1 VFKPVKMA
9 KIAIMG
15 LRKNQQTAV
24 SVLHDMEVLQ
34 LEPLSKDV
42 SAIVKNERDNEL
54 TRQVSDQLLRI
65 KSLMTVLPRIPVTA
79 RKRFDSVDELLQTAN
94 SIDIDEQVANLEKEK
109 EGLLTQLNETENN
122 LKLIEEFSFFPE
134 DLKILQLSSATSYF
148 GRIPSDKFE
157 EFKKTVDAHQQDIML
172 YTKAEKEITHLI
184 LVVFPTI
191 PSDAFAEIIQKNNV
205 KIEAVPRLNG
215 TPNEIITN
223 QKSNL
228 ENLNQ
233 RHKQINDEL
242 KKISEKHF
250 TNLVEVDEQLQIENK
265 KLEVISNLGVTKD
278 AFAMEGW
285 VPKSK
290 IGQIESTLK
299 KFTEGT
305 TIYELKTDDKAP
317 TLMSNPPRFRLFEAF
332 IRFYSLPQSKEFDP
346 TMVFALIFPIF
357 YGLMIGDTGYCLVI
371 LLVCLWVIRRV
382 EKGKRNLN
390 IMPRQLRSF
399 AMLILKKRQMV
410 KLSKAMIPGCIVGIV
425 LGFIFDLH
433 FGFHLNGYLF
443 DVLASV
449 GITGAW
455 VPEPGEIL
463 NRPSQAF
470 LDPIHN
476 AGQLLLYA
484 GYIGIG
490 FVTFGLVLGVID
502 CIREGEIKEALV
514 KVGWISVGWGIVLL
528 GLALIRQDAINP
540 MWPRLIEVNPIA
552 FLYYGLIF
560 GGIALMVV
568 CDKSKGP
575 MKVMALMEVATIISH
590 ILSYTRLIGI
600 LLASVILAHTID
612 YVFLKAFGLFFGDFS
627 VIPASGVGLPLI
639 ILGTMILFIGHMFN
653 IIIGV
658 FEPGIQGARLIYVEY
673 FSKFYRGN
681 GRAFKPFGS
690 LRRFTEN
697 QFKSTLQEKEKSA
710 KPKLKV
716 K

>member
-1 VFKPVKMA
+1 MFKPVQMA

-15 LRKNQQTAV
+15 LRKNQQTSV
-24 SVLHDMEVLQ
+24 SILHDMEILQ

-42 SAIVKNERDNEL
+42 LDIVKNERDNEL
-54 TRQVSDQLLRI
+54 TRQVSDELLRV
-65 KSLMTVLPRIPVTA
+65 KALMTVLPSIPVTV
-79 RKRFDSVDELLQTAN
+79 RKRFDSIDDLLQTAS
-94 SIDIDEQVANLEKEK
+94 SIDVDEQVASLEKEK
-109 EGLLTQLNETENN
+109 EALLTEIKDTENN
-122 LKLIEEFSFFPE
+122 LKLVEEFSFFPE

-148 GRIPSDKFE
+148 GRIPSDNFE
-157 EFKKTVDAHQQDIML
+157 EFKKVIDAHHEDIML
-172 YTKAEKEITHLI
+172 YTQAEKELTHLI

-191 PSDAFAEIIQKNNV
+191 SSDEFANIIQTHNV
-205 KIEAVPRLNG
+205 KIEAVPTLNG
-215 TPNEIITN
+215 KPTEIITSE
-223 QKSNL
+223 KGNL
-228 ENLNQ
+228 QTKNQ
-233 RHKQINDEL
+233 RLGQINDEL
-242 KKISEKHF
+242 NKISEKYF
-250 TNLVEVDEQLQIENK
+250 ANLVEVEEQLQIENK

-285 VPKSK
+285 IPKSK
-290 IGQIESTLK
+290 LGHVKSTLE
-299 KFTEGT
+299 KFTDGT
-305 TIYELKTDDKAP
+305 TIYELETKEEEKAP
-317 TLMSNPPRFRLFEAF
+317 TLMNNPPKFRLFEAF

-410 KLSKAMIPGCIVGIV
+410 KLSKAMIPGCVVGIV

-443 DVLASV
+443 DVLASAGV
-449 GITGAW
+449 TGLPA
-455 VPEPGEIL
+455 PGEVL

-470 LDPIHN
+470 IDPIHQ
-476 AGQLLLYA
+476 AGTLLLYA

-490 FVTFGLVLGVID
+490 FVSFGLILGVID
-502 CIREGEIKEALV
+502 CMREGEKKEALV
-514 KVGWISVGWGIVLL
+514 KIGWLAVGWGIVLL
-528 GLALIRQDAINP
+528 GLALISGDAINP
-540 MWPRLIEVNPIA
+540 TWDRLIEVNPIA
-552 FLYYGLIF
+552 YMYYGLIF
-560 GGIALMVV
+560 GGIALMVA

-612 YVFLKAFGLFFGDFS
+612 YIFLKS
-627 VIPASGVGLPLI
+627 INIGLPLAA
-639 ILGTMILFIGHMFN
+639 LGIMILFIGHMFN

-658 FEPGIQGARLIYVEY
+658 FEPGIQGARLVYVEY

-681 GRAFKPFGS
+681 GRKFSPFGS
-690 LRRFTEN
+690 LRRFTEE
-697 QFKSTLQEKEKSA
+697 QYHSEQQEKEESD

>member
-1 VFKPVKMA
+1 MFKPVQMA

-15 LRKNQQTAV
+15 LRKNQQTSV
-24 SVLHDMEVLQ
+24 SILHDMEILQ

-42 SAIVKNERDNEL
+42 LDIVKNERDNEL
-54 TRQVSDQLLRI
+54 TRQVSDQLLRV
-65 KSLMTVLPRIPVTA
+65 KALMTVLPSIPVTVK
-79 RKRFDSVDELLQTAN
+79 KRFDSVDELLQTAN
-94 SIDIDEQVANLEKEK
+94 SINVDEQVASLEKEK
-109 EGLLTQLNETENN
+109 EALLTEIKDTENN
-122 LKLIEEFSFFPE
+122 LKLVEEFSFFPE

-157 EFKKTVDAHQQDIML
+157 EFKKSIEPHSKDIML
-172 YTKAEKEITHLI
+172 YVQAEKELTHLI
-184 LVVFPTI
+184 LVVFPSI
-191 PSDAFAEIIQKNNV
+191 SADEFANIIQTNSV
-205 KIEAVPRLNG
+205 KIEAVPNLNG
-215 TPNEIITN
+215 KPNEIITN

-228 ENLNQ
+228 QTKNQ
-233 RHKQINDEL
+233 RLKQINDEL
-242 KKISEKHF
+242 NKISEKHYA
-250 TNLVEVDEQLQIENK
+250 NLVEVEEQLQIENK
-265 KLEVISNLGVTKD
+265 KLEVISSLGVTKD

-285 VPKSK
+285 IPESK
-290 IGQIESTLK
+290 LGHVKSTLE
-299 KFTEGT
+299 KFTDGT
-305 TIYELKTDDKAP
+305 TIYELETKEEEKAP
-317 TLMSNPPRFRLFEAF
+317 TLMNNPGRFRLFEAF

-410 KLSKAMIPGCIVGIV
+410 KLSKAMIPGCVVGIV
-425 LGFIFDLH
+425 LGCIFDLH
-433 FGFHLNGYLF
+433 FGFHLNGYVF
-443 DVLASV
+443 DVLASAGV
-449 GITGAW
+449 TGL
-455 VPEPGEIL
+455 PEPGEIL

-470 LDPIHN
+470 IDPIHQ
-476 AGQLLLYA
+476 AGTLLLYA

-490 FVTFGLVLGVID
+490 FVSFGLILGVID
-502 CIREGEIKEALV
+502 CMREGEKKEALV
-514 KVGWISVGWGIVLL
+514 KIGWLAVGWGIVLL
-528 GLALIRQDAINP
+528 GLALISGDAINP
-540 MWPRLIEVNPIA
+540 TWDRLIEVNPIA
-552 FLYYGLIF
+552 YMYYGLIF
-560 GGIALMVV
+560 GGIALMVA

-612 YVFLKAFGLFFGDFS
+612 YIFLKSLN
-627 VIPASGVGLPLI
+627 IGLPLAA
-639 ILGTMILFIGHMFN
+639 LGIMILFIGHLFN

-658 FEPGIQGARLIYVEY
+658 FEPGIQGARLVYVEY

-681 GRAFKPFGS
+681 GRKFSPFGS
-690 LRRFTEN
+690 LRRFTE
-697 QFKSTLQEKEKSA
+697 QQYSSGQQENEKLG

>member
-1 VFKPVKMA
+1 
-9 KIAIMG
+9 
-15 LRKNQQTAV
+15 
-24 SVLHDMEVLQ
+24 
-34 LEPLSKDV
+34 
-42 SAIVKNERDNEL
+42 
-54 TRQVSDQLLRI
+54 
-65 KSLMTVLPRIPVTA
+65 MTVLPSIPVTV
-79 RKRFDSVDELLQTAN
+79 RKRFDSIDDLLQTAS
-94 SIDIDEQVANLEKEK
+94 SIDVDEQVASLEKEK
-109 EGLLTQLNETENN
+109 EALLTEIKDTENN
-122 LKLIEEFSFFPE
+122 LKLVEEFSFFPE

-148 GRIPSDKFE
+148 GRIPSDNFE
-157 EFKKTVDAHQQDIML
+157 EFKKVIDAHHEDIML
-172 YTKAEKEITHLI
+172 YSQAEKELTHLI

-191 PSDAFAEIIQKNNV
+191 SSDGFANIIQTHNV
-205 KIEAVPRLNG
+205 KIEAVPTLNG
-215 TPNEIITN
+215 KPNEIITSE
-223 QKSNL
+223 KGNL
-228 ENLNQ
+228 QTKNQ
-233 RHKQINDEL
+233 RLKQINDEL
-242 KKISEKHF
+242 NKISEKHYA
-250 TNLVEVDEQLQIENK
+250 NLVEVEEQLQIENK

-285 VPKSK
+285 IPKSK
-290 IGQIESTLK
+290 LGQIKSTLE
-299 KFTEGT
+299 KFTDGT
-305 TIYELKTDDKAP
+305 IIYELETKKEEKAP

-357 YGLMIGDTGYCLVI
+357 YGLMIGDTGYCIVI

-390 IMPRQLRSF
+390 IMPKQLRSF

-410 KLSKAMIPGCIVGIV
+410 KLSKAMIPGCVVGIV

-433 FGFHLNGYLF
+433 FGFHMNGYLF
-443 DVLASV
+443 DVLASAGV
-449 GITGAW
+449 TGL
-455 VPEPGEIL
+455 PEPGEIL

-476 AGQLLLYA
+476 AGTLLLYA

-490 FVTFGLVLGVID
+490 FVSFGLILGLIE
-502 CIREGEIKEALV
+502 CMRLGEKKEALV
-514 KVGWISVGWGIVLL
+514 KVGWLAVGWGIVLL
-528 GLALIRQDAINP
+528 GLALISGDAINP
-540 MWPRLIEVNPIA
+540 MWDRLIEVNPIA
-552 FLYYGLIF
+552 YMYYGLIF

-568 CDKSKGP
+568 CDKGKGP

-612 YVFLKAFGLFFGDFS
+612 YIFLKS
-627 VIPASGVGLPLI
+627 INIGLPLAA
-639 ILGTMILFIGHMFN
+639 LGIMILFIGHLFN

-658 FEPGIQGARLIYVEY
+658 FEPGIQGARLVYVEY

-681 GRAFKPFGS
+681 GRKFSPFGS
-690 LRRFTEN
+690 LRRFTEE
-697 QFKSTLQEKEKSA
+697 QYHSEQQEKKESD

>member
-1 VFKPVKMA
+1 MA

-15 LRKNQQTAV
+15 LRKNQQTSV
-24 SVLHDMEVLQ
+24 SILHDMEILQ

-42 SAIVKNERDNEL
+42 LDIVKNERDNEL
-54 TRQVSDQLLRI
+54 TRQVSDELLRV
-65 KSLMTVLPRIPVTA
+65 KALMTVLPSIPVTV
-79 RKRFDSVDELLQTAN
+79 RKRFDSIDDLLQTAS
-94 SIDIDEQVANLEKEK
+94 SIDVDEQVASLEKEK
-109 EGLLTQLNETENN
+109 EALLTEIKDTENN
-122 LKLIEEFSFFPE
+122 LKLVEEFSFFPE

-157 EFKKTVDAHQQDIML
+157 EFKKVIDAHHEDIML
-172 YTKAEKEITHLI
+172 YTQAEKELTHLI

-191 PSDAFAEIIQKNNV
+191 SADGFANIIQTHNV
-205 KIEAVPRLNG
+205 KIEAVPTLNG
-215 TPNEIITN
+215 KPNEIITSE
-223 QKSNL
+223 KGNL
-228 ENLNQ
+228 QTKNQ
-233 RHKQINDEL
+233 RLKQINDEL
-242 KKISEKHF
+242 NKISEKHF
-250 TNLVEVDEQLQIENK
+250 ANLVEVEEQLQIENK

-285 VPKSK
+285 IPKSK
-290 IGQIESTLK
+290 LGHVKSTLE
-299 KFTEGT
+299 KFTDGT
-305 TIYELKTDDKAP
+305 TIYELETKEEEKAP
-317 TLMSNPPRFRLFEAF
+317 TLMNNPGKFRLFEAF

-410 KLSKAMIPGCIVGIV
+410 KLSKAMIPGCVVGIV
-425 LGFIFDLH
+425 LGCIFDLH
-433 FGFHLNGYLF
+433 FGFHLNGYVF
-443 DVLASV
+443 DVLASAGV
-449 GITGAW
+449 TGL
-455 VPEPGEIL
+455 PEPGEIL

-470 LDPIHN
+470 IDPIHQ
-476 AGQLLLYA
+476 AGTLLLYA

-490 FVTFGLVLGVID
+490 FVSFGLILGVID
-502 CIREGEIKEALV
+502 CMREGEKKEALV
-514 KVGWISVGWGIVLL
+514 KIGWLAVGWGIVLL
-528 GLALIRQDAINP
+528 GLALISGDAINP
-540 MWPRLIEVNPIA
+540 TWDRLIEVNPIA
-552 FLYYGLIF
+552 YMYYGLIF
-560 GGIALMVV
+560 GGIALMVA

-612 YVFLKAFGLFFGDFS
+612 YIFLKSLN
-627 VIPASGVGLPLI
+627 IGLPLAA
-639 ILGTMILFIGHMFN
+639 LGIMILFIGHLFN

-658 FEPGIQGARLIYVEY
+658 FEPGIQGARLVYVEY

-681 GRAFKPFGS
+681 GRKFSPFGS
-690 LRRFTEN
+690 LRRFTEE
-697 QFKSTLQEKEKSA
+697 QYHSEQQEKKESD

>member
-1 VFKPVKMA
+1 MFKPVQMA

-15 LRKNQQTAV
+15 LRKNQQTSV
-24 SVLHDMEVLQ
+24 SILHDMEILQ

-42 SAIVKNERDNEL
+42 LDIVKNERDNEL
-54 TRQVSDQLLRI
+54 TRQVSDELLRV
-65 KSLMTVLPRIPVTA
+65 KALMTVLPSIPVTV
-79 RKRFDSVDELLQTAN
+79 RKRFDSIDDLLQTAS
-94 SIDIDEQVANLEKEK
+94 SIDVDEQVASLEKEK
-109 EGLLTQLNETENN
+109 EALLTEIKDTENN
-122 LKLIEEFSFFPE
+122 LKLVEEFSFFPE

-157 EFKKTVDAHQQDIML
+157 EFKKSIEPRSKDIML
-172 YTKAEKEITHLI
+172 YVQAEKELTHLI

-191 PSDAFAEIIQKNNV
+191 SADEFANIIQTHNV
-205 KIEAVPRLNG
+205 KIEAVPTLNG
-215 TPNEIITN
+215 KPTEIITN
-223 QKSNL
+223 QKSQL
-228 ENLNQ
+228 QTKNQ
-233 RHKQINDEL
+233 RLKQINGEL
-242 KKISEKHF
+242 NKISEKYF
-250 TNLVEVDEQLQIENK
+250 ANLVEVEEQLQIENK

-285 VPKSK
+285 IPKSK
-290 IGQIESTLK
+290 LGHVKSTLE
-299 KFTEGT
+299 KFTDGT
-305 TIYELKTDDKAP
+305 TIYELETKEEEKAP
-317 TLMSNPPRFRLFEAF
+317 TLMNNPGKFRLFEAF

-410 KLSKAMIPGCIVGIV
+410 KLSKAMIPGCVVGIV
-425 LGFIFDLH
+425 LGCIFDLH
-433 FGFHLNGYLF
+433 FGFHLNGYVF
-443 DVLASV
+443 DVLASAGV
-449 GITGAW
+449 TGL
-455 VPEPGEIL
+455 PEPGEIL

-470 LDPIHN
+470 IDPIHQ
-476 AGQLLLYA
+476 AGTLLLYA

-490 FVTFGLVLGVID
+490 FVSFGLILGVID
-502 CIREGEIKEALV
+502 CMREGEKKEALV
-514 KVGWISVGWGIVLL
+514 KIGWLAVGWGIVLL
-528 GLALIRQDAINP
+528 GLALISGDAINP
-540 MWPRLIEVNPIA
+540 TWDRLIEVNPIA
-552 FLYYGLIF
+552 YMYYGLIF
-560 GGIALMVV
+560 GGIALMVA

-612 YVFLKAFGLFFGDFS
+612 YIFLKSLN
-627 VIPASGVGLPLI
+627 IGLPLAA
-639 ILGTMILFIGHMFN
+639 LGIMILFIGHLFN

-658 FEPGIQGARLIYVEY
+658 FEPGIQGARLVYVEY

-681 GRAFKPFGS
+681 GRKFSPFGS
-690 LRRFTEN
+690 LRRFTE
-697 QFKSTLQEKEKSA
+697 QQYSSGQQENEKLG

>member
-1 VFKPVKMA
+1 MFKPVKMA

-15 LRKNQQTAV
+15 LRKNQQNVV
-24 SVLHDMEVLQ
+24 SILHDMEVLQ

-42 SAIVKNERDNEL
+42 LAIVKNERDNEL
-54 TRQVSDQLLRI
+54 TRQVTDQLLRV
-65 KSLMTVLPRIPVTA
+65 KALMTALPSIPVTV
-79 RKRFDSVDELLQTAN
+79 RKRFDSIDDLLQTA
-94 SIDIDEQVANLEKEK
+94 STIDVDEQVASLEKEK
-109 EGLLTQLNETENN
+109 EALLTEIKDTENN
-122 LKLIEEFSFFPE
+122 LKLVEEFSFFPE
-134 DLKILQLSSATSYF
+134 DLKILQLSSANSYF

-157 EFKKTVDAHQQDIML
+157 EFKKTLDAYKQDIML
-172 YTKAEKEITHLI
+172 YTKADKKVTHLI

-191 PSDAFAEIIQKNNV
+191 PSDTFAEIIQKHNA
-205 KIEAVPRLNG
+205 KIEAVPNLNG

-228 ENLNQ
+228 QTKNQ
-233 RHKQINDEL
+233 RLKQINDEL
-242 KKISEKHF
+242 NKISEKHF
-250 TNLVEVDEQLQIENK
+250 ANLVEVEEQLQIENK

-290 IGQIESTLK
+290 LGQIESTLK
-299 KFTEGT
+299 KFAEGT
-305 TIYELKTDDKAP
+305 IIYELETKDKPP
-317 TLMSNPPRFRLFEAF
+317 TLMSNPRRFRLFEAF

-346 TMVFALIFPIF
+346 TMVFALVFPVF

-410 KLSKAMIPGCIVGIV
+410 KLSKAMIPGCVVGIV
-425 LGFIFDLH
+425 LGVIFDLH
-433 FGFHLNGYLF
+433 FGFHLNGYVF
-443 DVLASV
+443 DVLASAGV
-449 GITGAW
+449 TGL
-455 VPEPGEIL
+455 PEPGEIL

-476 AGQLLLYA
+476 AGTLLLYA

-490 FVTFGLVLGVID
+490 FVSFGLILGIMN
-502 CIREGEIKEALV
+502 CIREGEKKEALV
-514 KVGWISVGWGIVLL
+514 KVGWLAFGWGVVLL
-528 GLALIRQDAINP
+528 GLALISGDAINP
-540 MWPRLIEVNPIA
+540 MWPKLIEVNPIA
-552 FLYYGLIF
+552 FLYFGLIF
-560 GGIALMVV
+560 SGIGLMVS
-568 CDKSKGP
+568 CDKGAGA
-575 MKVMALMEVATIISH
+575 MKVMAIMELATIVSH

-612 YVFLKAFGLFFGDFS
+612 YVFLKALH
-627 VIPASGVGLPLI
+627 IGLPLI
-639 ILGTMILFIGHMFN
+639 VLGTMILFIGHLFN

-690 LRRFTEN
+690 LRKFTEEKYHPE
-697 QFKSTLQEKEKSA
+697 QQEEKKLG

>member
-1 VFKPVKMA
+1 MFKPVKMA

-15 LRKNQQTAV
+15 LRKNQQTSV
-24 SVLHDMEVLQ
+24 SILHDMEILQ

-42 SAIVKNERDNEL
+42 LAIVKNERDNEL
-54 TRQVSDQLLRI
+54 TRQVSDQLLRV
-65 KSLMTVLPRIPVTA
+65 KALMTVLPSIPVTVT
-79 RKRFDSVDELLQTAN
+79 KRFDSIDDLLQTAN
-94 SIDIDEQVANLEKEK
+94 SIDVDEQVASLEKEK
-109 EGLLTQLNETENN
+109 EALLTEIKDIENN
-122 LKLIEEFSFFPE
+122 LKLVEEFSFFPE
-134 DLKILQLSSATSYF
+134 DLKILRLSSATSYF
-148 GRIPSDKFE
+148 GRITSDKFE
-157 EFKKTVDAHQQDIML
+157 EFKKAVNAHPNDIML
-172 YTKAEKEITHLI
+172 YTKAEKELTHLI

-191 PSDAFAEIIQKNNV
+191 SSDEFANIIQTHNV
-205 KIEAVPRLNG
+205 KIEAVPNLNG
-215 TPNEIITN
+215 KPNEIITN

-228 ENLNQ
+228 QTKNQ
-233 RHKQINDEL
+233 RLKQINDEL
-242 KKISEKHF
+242 NKISEKHYA
-250 TNLVEVDEQLQIENK
+250 NLVEVEEQLQIENK

-290 IGQIESTLK
+290 LGQVKSTLE
-299 KFTEGT
+299 KFTDGT
-305 TIYELKTDDKAP
+305 TIYELETKKEEKAP
-317 TLMSNPPRFRLFEAF
+317 TLMNNPGRFRLFEAF

-390 IMPRQLRSF
+390 IMPIQLRSF

-410 KLSKAMIPGCIVGIV
+410 KLSKAMIPGCVVGIV
-425 LGFIFDLH
+425 LGVIFDLH
-433 FGFHLNGYLF
+433 FGFHLNGYVF
-443 DVLASV
+443 DLLASV
-449 GITGAW
+449 GVTGL
-455 VPEPGEIL
+455 PEPGEIL

-476 AGQLLLYA
+476 AGKLLLYA

-490 FVTFGLVLGVID
+490 FVSFGLILGVID
-502 CIREGEIKEALV
+502 CIREGEKKEALV
-514 KVGWISVGWGIVLL
+514 KIGWLAVGWGIVLL
-528 GLALIRQDAINP
+528 GLALISGDAINP
-540 MWPRLIEVNPIA
+540 TWDRLIEVNPIA
-552 FLYYGLIF
+552 YMYYVLIF
-560 GGIALMVV
+560 GGIALMVS
-568 CDKSKGP
+568 CDKSKGA

-612 YVFLKAFGLFFGDFS
+612 YIFLKS
-627 VIPASGVGLPLI
+627 INIGLPLAA
-639 ILGTMILFIGHMFN
+639 LGIMILFIGHLFN

-658 FEPGIQGARLIYVEY
+658 FEPGIQGARLVYVEY

-681 GRAFKPFGS
+681 GRKFSPFGS
-690 LRRFTEN
+690 LRRFTEE
-697 QFKSTLQEKEKSA
+697 QYHSEQQEKKESD

>member
-1 VFKPVKMA
+1 MFKPVKMA

-24 SVLHDMEVLQ
+24 SILHDMEVLQ

-65 KSLMTVLPRIPVTA
+65 KSLITVLPRIPVTA

-233 RHKQINDEL
+233 RRKQINDEL

-290 IGQIESTLK
+290 ISQIESTLK

-305 TIYELKTDDKAP
+305 TIYELKTDDKPP
-317 TLMSNPPRFRLFEAF
+317 TLMSNPRKFRLFEAF

-390 IMPRQLRSF
+390 IMPKQLRSF
-399 AMLILKKRQMV
+399 ALLILKKRQMV
-410 KLSKAMIPGCIVGIV
+410 KLSKAMIPGCVVGIV

-433 FGFHLNGYLF
+433 FGFHMNGYLF

-449 GITGAW
+449 GVTGL
-455 VPEPGEIL
+455 PEPGEIL

-476 AGQLLLYA
+476 AGKLLLYA

-490 FVTFGLVLGVID
+490 FVSFGLILGVID
-502 CIREGEIKEALV
+502 CIREGEKKEALV
-514 KVGWISVGWGIVLL
+514 KIGWLAVGWGIVLL
-528 GLALIRQDAINP
+528 GLALINGDAINP
-540 MWPRLIEVNPIA
+540 TWDRLIEVNPIA
-552 FLYYGLIF
+552 YMYYVLIF
-560 GGIALMVV
+560 GGIALMVA

-612 YVFLKAFGLFFGDFS
+612 YIFLKS
-627 VIPASGVGLPLI
+627 INIGLPLAA
-639 ILGTMILFIGHMFN
+639 LGIMILFIGHLFN

-658 FEPGIQGARLIYVEY
+658 FEPGIQGARLVYVEY

-681 GRAFKPFGS
+681 GRKFSPFGS
-690 LRRFTEN
+690 LRRFTEE
-697 QFKSTLQEKEKSA
+697 QYHSEQQEKKESD

>member
-1 VFKPVKMA
+1 MA

-15 LRKNQQTAV
+15 LRKNQQTSV
-24 SVLHDMEVLQ
+24 SILHDMEILQ

-42 SAIVKNERDNEL
+42 LAIVKNERDNEL
-54 TRQVSDQLLRI
+54 TRQVSDELLRV
-65 KSLMTVLPRIPVTA
+65 KALMTVLPSIPVTVT
-79 RKRFDSVDELLQTAN
+79 KRFDSIDDLLQTAN
-94 SIDIDEQVANLEKEK
+94 SIDVDEQVASIEKEK
-109 EGLLTQLNETENN
+109 EALLTEIKDIENN
-122 LKLIEEFSFFPE
+122 LKLVEEFSFFPE
-134 DLKILQLSSATSYF
+134 DLKILRLSSATSYF
-148 GRIPSDKFE
+148 GRITSDKFE
-157 EFKKTVDAHQQDIML
+157 EFKKAVNAHPNDIML
-172 YTKAEKEITHLI
+172 YTKAEKELTHLI

-191 PSDAFAEIIQKNNV
+191 SSDEFANIIQTHNV
-205 KIEAVPRLNG
+205 KIEAVPNLNG
-215 TPNEIITN
+215 KPNEIITN

-228 ENLNQ
+228 QTKNQ
-233 RHKQINDEL
+233 RLKQINDEL
-242 KKISEKHF
+242 NKISEKHYA
-250 TNLVEVDEQLQIENK
+250 NLVEVEEQLQIENK

-290 IGQIESTLK
+290 LGQVKSTLE
-299 KFTEGT
+299 KFTDGT
-305 TIYELKTDDKAP
+305 TIYELETKKEEKAP
-317 TLMSNPPRFRLFEAF
+317 TLMSNPRRFRLFEAF

-390 IMPRQLRSF
+390 IMPIQLRSF

-410 KLSKAMIPGCIVGIV
+410 KLSKAMIPGCVVGIV
-425 LGFIFDLH
+425 LGVIFDLH
-433 FGFHLNGYLF
+433 FGFHLNGYVF
-443 DVLASV
+443 DLLASV
-449 GITGAW
+449 GVTGL
-455 VPEPGEIL
+455 PEPGEIL

-476 AGQLLLYA
+476 AGTLLLYA

-490 FVTFGLVLGVID
+490 FVSFGLILGVID
-502 CIREGEIKEALV
+502 CIREGEKKEALV
-514 KVGWISVGWGIVLL
+514 KIGWLAVGWGIVLL
-528 GLALIRQDAINP
+528 GLALISGDAINP
-540 MWPRLIEVNPIA
+540 TWDRLIEVNPIA
-552 FLYYGLIF
+552 YMYYVLIF
-560 GGIALMVV
+560 GGIALMVS
-568 CDKSKGP
+568 CDKSKGA

-612 YVFLKAFGLFFGDFS
+612 YIFLKS
-627 VIPASGVGLPLI
+627 INIGLPLAA
-639 ILGTMILFIGHMFN
+639 LGIMILFIGHLFN

-658 FEPGIQGARLIYVEY
+658 FEPGIQGARLVYVEY

-681 GRAFKPFGS
+681 GRKFSPFGS
-690 LRRFTEN
+690 LRRFTEE
-697 QFKSTLQEKEKSA
+697 QYHSEQQEKKESD

>member
-1 VFKPVKMA
+1 MFKPVKMA

-79 RKRFDSVDELLQTAN
+79 RKRFDSVHELLQTAN

-191 PSDAFAEIIQKNNV
+191 SSDAFAEIIQKNNV

-215 TPNEIITN
+215 TPNEIITS

-242 KKISEKHF
+242 KKISEKYF

-317 TLMSNPPRFRLFEAF
+317 TLMSNPRKFRLFEAF

-382 EKGKRNLN
+382 EKGKRNFN

-399 AMLILKKRQMV
+399 ALLILKKRQMV
-410 KLSKAMIPGCIVGIV
+410 KLSKAMIPGCVVGIV
-425 LGFIFDLH
+425 LGIVFDLH

-476 AGQLLLYA
+476 AGSLLLYA

-560 GGIALMVV
+560 GGIALMVI

-612 YVFLKAFGLFFGDFS
+612 YVFLKSINIG
-627 VIPASGVGLPLI
+627 IPLV

-697 QFKSTLQEKEKSA
+697 QFKSEQQEKEKST

>member
-1 VFKPVKMA
+1 MFKPVQMA

-15 LRKNQQTAV
+15 LRKNQQTSV
-24 SVLHDMEVLQ
+24 SILHDMEILQ

-42 SAIVKNERDNEL
+42 LDIVKNERDNEL
-54 TRQVSDQLLRI
+54 TRQVSDELLRV
-65 KSLMTVLPRIPVTA
+65 KALMTVLPSIPVTV
-79 RKRFDSVDELLQTAN
+79 RKRFDSIDDLLQTAS
-94 SIDIDEQVANLEKEK
+94 SIDVDEQVASLEKEK
-109 EGLLTQLNETENN
+109 EALLTEIKDTENN
-122 LKLIEEFSFFPE
+122 LKLVEEFSFFPE

-157 EFKKTVDAHQQDIML
+157 EFKKSIEPRSKDIML
-172 YTKAEKEITHLI
+172 YVQAEKELTHLI

-191 PSDAFAEIIQKNNV
+191 SADEFANIIQTHNV
-205 KIEAVPRLNG
+205 KIEAVPTLNG
-215 TPNEIITN
+215 KPTEIITN
-223 QKSNL
+223 QKSQL
-228 ENLNQ
+228 QTKNQ
-233 RHKQINDEL
+233 RLKQINGEL
-242 KKISEKHF
+242 NKISEKHF
-250 TNLVEVDEQLQIENK
+250 ANLVEVEEQLQIENK

-285 VPKSK
+285 IPKSK
-290 IGQIESTLK
+290 LGHVKSTLE
-299 KFTEGT
+299 KFTDGT
-305 TIYELKTDDKAP
+305 TIYELETKEEEKAP
-317 TLMSNPPRFRLFEAF
+317 TLMNNPGKFRLFEAF

-410 KLSKAMIPGCIVGIV
+410 KLSKAMIPGCVVGIV
-425 LGFIFDLH
+425 LGCIFDLH
-433 FGFHLNGYLF
+433 FGFHLNGYVF
-443 DVLASV
+443 DVLASAGV
-449 GITGAW
+449 TGL
-455 VPEPGEIL
+455 PEPGEIL

-470 LDPIHN
+470 IDPIHQ
-476 AGQLLLYA
+476 AGTLLLYA

-490 FVTFGLVLGVID
+490 FVSFGLILGVID
-502 CIREGEIKEALV
+502 CMREGEKKEALV
-514 KVGWISVGWGIVLL
+514 KIGWLAVGWGIVLL
-528 GLALIRQDAINP
+528 GLALISGDAINP
-540 MWPRLIEVNPIA
+540 TWDRLIEVNPIA
-552 FLYYGLIF
+552 YMYYGLIF
-560 GGIALMVV
+560 GGIALMVA

-612 YVFLKAFGLFFGDFS
+612 YIFLKSLN
-627 VIPASGVGLPLI
+627 IGLPLAA
-639 ILGTMILFIGHMFN
+639 LGIMILFIGHLFN

-658 FEPGIQGARLIYVEY
+658 FEPGIQGARLVYVEY

-681 GRAFKPFGS
+681 GRKFSPFGS
-690 LRRFTEN
+690 LRRFTEE
-697 QFKSTLQEKEKSA
+697 QYHSEQQEKKESD

>member
-1 VFKPVKMA
+1 VFKPVQMA

-15 LRKNQQTAV
+15 LRKNQQTSV
-24 SVLHDMEVLQ
+24 SILHDMEILQ

-42 SAIVKNERDNEL
+42 LDIVKNERDNEL
-54 TRQVSDQLLRI
+54 TRQVSDELLRV
-65 KSLMTVLPRIPVTA
+65 KALMTVLPSIPVTV
-79 RKRFDSVDELLQTAN
+79 RKRFDSIDDLLQTAS
-94 SIDIDEQVANLEKEK
+94 SIDVDEQVASLEKEK
-109 EGLLTQLNETENN
+109 ESLLTEIKDTENN
-122 LKLIEEFSFFPE
+122 LKLVEEFSFFPE

-157 EFKKTVDAHQQDIML
+157 EFKKTIDAHHEDIML
-172 YTKAEKEITHLI
+172 YTQAEKELTHLI
-184 LVVFPTI
+184 LVVFPSI
-191 PSDAFAEIIQKNNV
+191 SADGFANIIQTHNV
-205 KIEAVPRLNG
+205 KIEAVPNING
-215 TPNEIITN
+215 KPNEIITN

-228 ENLNQ
+228 QTQNQ
-233 RHKQINDEL
+233 RLKQINDEL
-242 KKISEKHF
+242 NKISEKYF
-250 TNLVEVDEQLQIENK
+250 ANLVEVEEQLQIENK

-285 VPKSK
+285 IPKSK
-290 IGQIESTLK
+290 LGQVKSTLE
-299 KFTEGT
+299 KFTDGT
-305 TIYELKTDDKAP
+305 IIYELETKKEEKAP

-357 YGLMIGDTGYCLVI
+357 YGLMIGDTGYCIVI

-410 KLSKAMIPGCIVGIV
+410 KLSKAMIPGCVVGIV

-433 FGFHLNGYLF
+433 FGFHMNGYLF
-443 DVLASV
+443 DVLASAGV
-449 GITGAW
+449 TGL
-455 VPEPGEIL
+455 PEPGEIL

-476 AGQLLLYA
+476 AGTLLLYA

-490 FVTFGLVLGVID
+490 FVSFGLILGLID
-502 CIREGEIKEALV
+502 CIREGEKKEALV
-514 KVGWISVGWGIVLL
+514 KVGWLAVGWGIVLL
-528 GLALIRQDAINP
+528 GLALISGAAINP
-540 MWPRLIEVNPIA
+540 TWDRLIEVNPIA
-552 FLYYGLIF
+552 YMYYGLIF

-612 YVFLKAFGLFFGDFS
+612 YVFLKS
-627 VIPASGVGLPLI
+627 ISIGLPLVV
-639 ILGTMILFIGHMFN
+639 LGTMILFIGHLFN

-658 FEPGIQGARLIYVEY
+658 FEPGIQGARLVYVEY

-690 LRRFTEN
+690 LRRFTEGKYHAE
-697 QFKSTLQEKEKSA
+697 QQEKKESD

>member
-1 VFKPVKMA
+1 MA
-9 KIAIMG
+9 KIAIMR
-15 LRKNQQTAV
+15 LRKNQQTSV
-24 SVLHDMEVLQ
+24 SILHDMEILQ

-42 SAIVKNERDNEL
+42 LAIEKNERDNEL
-54 TRQVSDQLLRI
+54 TRQVSDELLRV
-65 KSLMTVLPRIPVTA
+65 KALMTTLPRIPVTVT
-79 RKRFDSVDELLQTAN
+79 KRFDSIDDLLQTAN
-94 SIDIDEQVANLEKEK
+94 SIDVDEQVASIEKEK
-109 EGLLTQLNETENN
+109 EALLTEIKDIENN
-122 LKLIEEFSFFPE
+122 LKLVEEFSFFPD

-157 EFKKTVDAHQQDIML
+157 EFKKDVKAHRNDIML
-172 YTKAEKEITHLI
+172 YAKVEKELTHLI

-191 PSDAFAEIIQKNNV
+191 SSDEFANIIQTHNV
-205 KIEAVPRLNG
+205 KIESIPNLNG
-215 TPNEIITN
+215 KPNEIITN
-223 QKSNL
+223 QKSRL
-228 ENLNQ
+228 QTKNQ
-233 RHKQINDEL
+233 RLKQINDEL
-242 KKISEKHF
+242 NKISEKHYA
-250 TNLVEVDEQLQIENK
+250 NLVEVEEQLQIENK

-290 IGQIESTLK
+290 LGQVKSTLE
-299 KFTEGT
+299 KFTDGT
-305 TIYELKTDDKAP
+305 IIYELETKEEEKAP

-346 TMVFALIFPIF
+346 TLVFALIFPIF

-433 FGFHLNGYLF
+433 FGFHMNGYLF
-443 DVLASV
+443 DFLASV
-449 GITGAW
+449 GVTG

-612 YVFLKAFGLFFGDFS
+612 YIFLKS
-627 VIPASGVGLPLI
+627 INIGLPLAA
-639 ILGTMILFIGHMFN
+639 LGIMILFIGHLFN

-658 FEPGIQGARLIYVEY
+658 FEPGIQGARLVYVEY

-681 GRAFKPFGS
+681 GRKFSPFGS
-690 LRRFTEN
+690 LRRFTEE
-697 QFKSTLQEKEKSA
+697 QYHSEQQEKKESD

>member
-1 VFKPVKMA
+1 VFKPVQMA

-15 LRKNQQTAV
+15 LRKNQQTSV
-24 SVLHDMEVLQ
+24 SILHDMEILQ

-42 SAIVKNERDNEL
+42 LDIVKNERDNEI
-54 TRQVSDQLLRI
+54 TRQVSDELLRV
-65 KSLMTVLPRIPVTA
+65 KALMTVLPSIPVTV
-79 RKRFDSVDELLQTAN
+79 RKRFDSIDDLLQTAS
-94 SIDIDEQVANLEKEK
+94 SIDVDEQVASLEKEK
-109 EGLLTQLNETENN
+109 EALLTEIKDTENN
-122 LKLIEEFSFFPE
+122 LKLVEEFSFFPE

-148 GRIPSDKFE
+148 GRIPSDNFE
-157 EFKKTVDAHQQDIML
+157 EFKKVIDAHHEDIML
-172 YTKAEKEITHLI
+172 YTQAEKELTHLI

-191 PSDAFAEIIQKNNV
+191 SSDEFANIIQTHNV
-205 KIEAVPRLNG
+205 KIEAVPTLNG
-215 TPNEIITN
+215 KPTEIITSE
-223 QKSNL
+223 KGNL
-228 ENLNQ
+228 QTKNQ
-233 RHKQINDEL
+233 RLGQINDEL
-242 KKISEKHF
+242 NKISEKYF
-250 TNLVEVDEQLQIENK
+250 ANLVEVEEQLQIENK

-285 VPKSK
+285 IPKSK
-290 IGQIESTLK
+290 LGHVKSTLE
-299 KFTEGT
+299 KFTDGT
-305 TIYELKTDDKAP
+305 TIYELETKEEEKAP
-317 TLMSNPPRFRLFEAF
+317 TLMNNPPKFRLFEAF

-410 KLSKAMIPGCIVGIV
+410 KLSKAMIPGCVVGIV

-443 DVLASV
+443 DVLASAGV
-449 GITGAW
+449 TGLPA
-455 VPEPGEIL
+455 PGEIL

-470 LDPIHN
+470 IDPIHQ
-476 AGQLLLYA
+476 AGTLLLYA

-490 FVTFGLVLGVID
+490 FVSFGLILGVID
-502 CIREGEIKEALV
+502 CMREGEKKEALV
-514 KVGWISVGWGIVLL
+514 KIGWLAVGWGIVLL
-528 GLALIRQDAINP
+528 GLALISGDAINP
-540 MWPRLIEVNPIA
+540 TWDRLIEVNPIA
-552 FLYYGLIF
+552 YMYYGLIF
-560 GGIALMVV
+560 GGIALMVA

-612 YVFLKAFGLFFGDFS
+612 YIFLKS
-627 VIPASGVGLPLI
+627 INIGLPLAA
-639 ILGTMILFIGHMFN
+639 LGIMILFIGHLFN

-658 FEPGIQGARLIYVEY
+658 FEPGIQGARLVYVEY

-681 GRAFKPFGS
+681 GRKFSPFGS
-690 LRRFTEN
+690 LRRFTEE
-697 QFKSTLQEKEKSA
+697 QYHSEQQEKKESD